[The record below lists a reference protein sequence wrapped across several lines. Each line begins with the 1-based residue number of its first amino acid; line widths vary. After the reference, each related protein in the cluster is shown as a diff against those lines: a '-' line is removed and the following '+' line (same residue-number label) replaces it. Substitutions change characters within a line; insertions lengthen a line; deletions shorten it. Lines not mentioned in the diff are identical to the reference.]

1 MNVLLGVLLF
11 FVTFCYAQTT
21 DIEKKSI
28 YEYSDNDIV
37 SNSWINDYFLIK
49 RIFLYPILI
58 SHIDELDISPQQL
71 DTIRTFYRENLY
83 TMIEKARKVK
93 EYQDELYDLILHGG
107 ETKKIKELII
117 EIAKLKAE
125 LTAYNVKEIR
135 TIQNTL
141 STDQYETLLEYINQ
155 NE

>member
-1 MNVLLGVLLF
+1 MRAFLIFLLF
-11 FVTFCYAQTT
+11 SISVLAQNLETQN
-21 DIEKKSI
+21 KKI
-28 YEYSDNDIV
+28 YEYTDNDII
-37 SNSWINDYFLIK
+37 SNSWIDQYFLIK
-49 RIFLYPILI
+49 RISLYPVLI
-58 SHIDELDISPQQL
+58 KHIEELDISPQQL
-71 DTIRTFYRENLY
+71 ETIKNFYRENFN

-93 EYQDELYDLILHGG
+93 EYQDELYDLMLHGG
-107 ETKKIKELII
+107 ETKKIKELIV

-141 STDQYETLLEYINQ
+141 TTDQYETLLEYMNQ

>member
-1 MNVLLGVLLF
+1 MNVLLGILLF
-11 FVTFCYAQTT
+11 FITLSYAQTA
-21 DIEKKSI
+21 DIEKKI
-28 YEYSDNDIV
+28 VYEYSDNDIV

-58 SHIDELDISPQQL
+58 NHIDDLDISPQQL